1 MNGQIDASGAF
12 SIPQS
17 NLSSAYGPF
26 DSTVVSGEDLTFN
39 VSTDFTS
46 LSGTLDPSTGA
57 ATMATSIFASI
68 PYDISGVFGELGSG
82 TCSIGSGAGHLPIT
96 LTTDAPGVPY
106 SDQTGAVTMAVG
118 LGSLSC
124 SGPSISDLGSSIF
137 DGSDQ
142 LILSGTMAPVLLPN
156 ERRIALSATSLDFGQ
171 QVVGS
176 TSPARSVTV
185 TNSGTANVT
194 VSGASAGGGFAADA
208 SSCTAQPLPA
218 GQSCVVSLTFTPAA
232 TGPQSGTLTITSDAA
247 SSPDTVALTGTG
259 LAPSADLSVSI
270 GATPNPVHKQKN
282 LTYAITVYNAGASA
296 AAAVLAV
303 DQLPA
308 SVQFQSLSGPA
319 GASCVK
325 PAAGATGTV
334 KCSLGALAAGASA
347 QLRIVTTAVA
357 AKGATIANTVQVSSS
372 TSDPDPRDNQ
382 ATVSTAVQ

>member
-1 MNGQIDASGAF
+1 
-12 SIPQS
+12 
-17 NLSSAYGPF
+17 
-26 DSTVVSGEDLTFN
+26 
-39 VSTDFTS
+39 
-46 LSGTLDPSTGA
+46 
-57 ATMATSIFASI
+57 
-68 PYDISGVFGELGSG
+68 
-82 TCSIGSGAGHLPIT
+82 
-96 LTTDAPGVPY
+96 VPY
-106 SDQTGAVTMAVG
+106 SDQTGAVTLAADLSG
-118 LGSLSC
+118 HLSC
-124 SGPSISDLGSSIF
+124 SGPAASDLTTIF
-137 DGSDQ
+137 DGPDQ

-156 ERRIALSATSLDFGQ
+156 ERRIALSATNLDFGQ

-176 TSPARSVTV
+176 TSPARSITV
-185 TNSGTANVT
+185 TNSGPANVT

-218 GQSCVVSLTFTPAA
+218 GQSCVISLTFTPTT

-259 LAPSADLSVSI
+259 VAPSADLSVSI
-270 GATPNPVHKQKN
+270 GATPNPVHKNKN
-282 LTYAITVYNAGASA
+282 LTYTVTVYNAGASA

-325 PAAGATGTV
+325 PAVGATGTV

-372 TSDPDPRDNQ
+372 TSDPDPQDNQ